1 MSDSKK
7 LVRDLPARAIDGND
21 VKGGAKARKQSGK
34 KSVGSA
40 KAAAKFGAKSR
51 IRMV

>member
-21 VKGGAKARKQSGK
+21 VKGGAKANKQSGK

-40 KAAAKFGAKSR
+40 KGAAKFGAKSK
-51 IRMV
+51 IRSL